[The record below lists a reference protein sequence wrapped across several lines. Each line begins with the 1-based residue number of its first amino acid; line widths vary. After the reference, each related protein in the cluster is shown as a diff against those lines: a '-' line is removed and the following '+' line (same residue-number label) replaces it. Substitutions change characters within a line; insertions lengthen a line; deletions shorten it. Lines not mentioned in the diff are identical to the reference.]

1 MPLLLFLFLV
11 VSLGGYI
18 RWAQQRLIMDTP
30 NHRSS
35 HVLPTVRGGGI
46 VLPIAWGLFV
56 LFNGAEQA
64 LFSIGLLIV
73 AGISFWDDIRPL
85 GSTVRFLAQIL
96 AFSLMF
102 WELGLFISLPWYAL
116 MLVLV
121 FAIGLINLVNFMD
134 GINGITGGYGLV
146 FFAFSALF
154 SAQPWSWGLE
164 NPTLYLVLALLA
176 FGFYN
181 FRTKARCFAGD
192 IGSTTL
198 GFIVIYYLLDLLQL
212 PEAHG
217 QFREVRW
224 EYIFM
229 VTVYGIDGILT
240 IFQRLLQGEN
250 ILQAHRKHLYQLLCN
265 EYRWPHL
272 LVAAL
277 YALLQAGINC
287 LIWANPGNALPPLLL
302 TLALGA
308 LYIPLKY
315 YLIQRQ
321 SRPTL
326 GASAA
331 SS

>member
-1 MPLLLFLFLV
+1 MPILLFLFLV
-11 VSLGGYI
+11 AGLGGYI
-18 RWAQQRLIMDTP
+18 RWAQQRLILDTP

-56 LFNGAEQA
+56 LLHGAEQA

-85 GSTVRFLAQIL
+85 GSSVRFLAQIL

-102 WELGLFISLPWYAL
+102 WELGLIQNLPWYAL
-116 MLVLV
+116 TVVLV

-146 FFAFSALF
+146 FFGFSALF
-154 SAQPWSWGLE
+154 SVQPWSWGLE
-164 NPTLYLVLALLA
+164 NPTLYLVVALLA

-181 FRTKARCFAGD
+181 FRFKARCFAGD
-192 IGSTTL
+192 IGSTSL
-198 GFIVIYYLLDLLQL
+198 GFILIYYLLDLLQL
-212 PEAHG
+212 PEAKG

-277 YALLQAGINC
+277 YALLQAGINF
-287 LIWANPGNALPPLLL
+287 LIWANSGNAFPALLL
-302 TLALGA
+302 ALALGVF
-308 LYIPLKY
+308 YIPLKY
-315 YLIQRQ
+315 YMIQQQ
-321 SRPTL
+321 SKQAL
-326 GASAA
+326 DASAA
-331 SS
+331 SI